1 MTTVCFLFK
10 KIVKIVICLP
20 TKHLEFLWTCLN
32 VSVLSRSNWNLEEI
46 VLRRG
51 YNWSTRRK
59 TSWSKGENQQQ
70 TQTNDGFDARIWTR
84 ATLVGG
90 ECSHHCPTLAP
101 LFTFC
106 WSVSWGISMQWCH
119 WLLLSIQGGGGGVFI
134 VIGFGFPITWR
145 IMQVLEGVMGLCP
158 TAAILSQ
165 ETKVALFYLSS
176 LTPKF
181 FTARLRLVKQNFF
194 ESLRTIWL
202 AWK

>member
-1 MTTVCFLFK
+1 MSVC
-10 KIVKIVICLP
+10 
-20 TKHLEFLWTCLN
+20 
-32 VSVLSRSNWNLEEI
+32 SRSNWNLEVL

-51 YNWSTRRK
+51 DNWSTQRK
-59 TSWSKGENQQQ
+59 TSWTKGENQQQ

-90 ECSHHCPTLAP
+90 ECSNHRPTLAP
-101 LFTFC
+101 LFTLC

-119 WLLLSIQGGGGGVFI
+119 WLLLSIQGEVNI
-134 VIGFGFPITWR
+134 VIGFGFRMTWR
-145 IMQVLEGVMGLCP
+145 IMQISEGVMGLCH

-181 FTARLRLVKQNFF
+181 FTSRLRVVKQSFF
-194 ESLRTIWL
+194 QSLRTIWL
-202 AWK
+202 PWK